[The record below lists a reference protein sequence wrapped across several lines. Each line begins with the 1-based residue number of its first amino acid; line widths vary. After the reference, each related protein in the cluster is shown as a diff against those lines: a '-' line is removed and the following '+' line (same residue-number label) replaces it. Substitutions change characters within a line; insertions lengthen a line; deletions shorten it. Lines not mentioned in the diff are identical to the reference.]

1 MAPETI
7 SNVLLFLFII
17 TSINK
22 TKANIIHSL
31 SNKNKPKSVRMEKG
45 TIGSTKTKDIIK
57 NIAIGITLV
66 LRE

>member
-1 MAPETI
+1 MTPETI

-22 TKANIIHSL
+22 TNANIIHSL